1 MNDGVIKCLL
11 LKDKINKEETRYIF
25 IPTRY
30 IVYFYPAIVEQAN
43 CIDWIIFCYT

>member
-11 LKDKINKEETRYIF
+11 LKDKINKEGMCYIV

-30 IVYFYPAIVEQAN
+30 IVYFYPAIVEQTN
-43 CIDWIIFCYT
+43 CIDWIFYGH